1 MLYIV
6 MSGSLVL
13 LIILLVS
20 SLPVFIV
27 YAWFRI
33 AKYKFS
39 SVWFLFALLTGI
51 AAFFPAL
58 ILQDFLNFSFASRG
72 RGEIFYHVFF
82 RIAFTE
88 EFSRLLMLIIFF
100 IINNFTVKQSLVNR
114 TGDASLINTKM
125 PPTFNIIKK
134 ATATGL
140 VAGLGFAILENSVYA
155 AFDTRV
161 LLLRAVTA
169 APIHA
174 ACGSRVGS
182 ASVMFRTNPIQAFVR
197 LITATAIH
205 GIYNFMVAI
214 PGFSSIMAVLIALT
228 ALASSIAA
236 IHGGWEKPQNDLDN
250 FGIN

>member
-1 MLYIV
+1 

-20 SLPVFIV
+20 SLPVIIV

-58 ILQDFLNFSFASRG
+58 ILQNLLNFYFSSGG
-72 RGEIFYHVFF
+72 RFGLFYHIFF

-100 IINNFTVKQSLVNR
+100 TISNFIAKQSANK
-114 TGDASLINTKM
+114 TGDSALINAKL
-125 PPTFNIIKK
+125 PPSLTVINK

-155 AFDTRV
+155 ALDTRV

-169 APIHA
+169 APLHA

-182 ASVMFRTNPIQAFVR
+182 ASVMIRTNPVQAFFR
-197 LITATAIH
+197 LIAATAIH
-205 GIYNFMVAI
+205 GIYNFMAAI

-236 IHGGWEKPQNDLDN
+236 IHGGWEKSQDN
-250 FGIN
+250 P

>member
-1 MLYIV
+1 
-6 MSGSLVL
+6 MSGAWVL
-13 LIILLVS
+13 FIILLVS
-20 SLPVFIV
+20 SLPVIIV

-33 AKYKFS
+33 AKYDFS

-58 ILQDFLNFSFASRG
+58 ILQDFLNFSFSSGG
-72 RGEIFYHVFF
+72 RAGLFYHIFF

-100 IINNFTVKQSLVNR
+100 TISNLSVKQPLTNR
-114 TGDASLINTKM
+114 TGASALVNTKI
-125 PPTFNIIKK
+125 PPTLNMIKK

-155 AFDTRV
+155 ALDSRV

-169 APIHA
+169 APLHA
-174 ACGSRVGS
+174 ACGSRVGG
-182 ASVMFRTNPIQAFVR
+182 ASVMFRTNPIQAFLR

-205 GIYNFMVAI
+205 GIYNFMAAV
-214 PGFSSIMAVLIALT
+214 PGFPSIMAVLIAFT
-228 ALASSIAA
+228 ALASSIVF
-236 IHGGWEKPQNDLDN
+236 ICSGWEESQDSP
-250 FGIN
+250 

>member
-1 MLYIV
+1 

-20 SLPVFIV
+20 SLPVIIV

-58 ILQDFLNFSFASRG
+58 ILQNFLNFSFHSGG
-72 RGEIFYHVFF
+72 RFELFYHIFF

-100 IINNFTVKQSLVNR
+100 IISNFIAKQSADK
-114 TGDASLINTKM
+114 TGDSSLVDTKM
-125 PPTFNIIKK
+125 PPSLTIIRK
-134 ATATGL
+134 ATAAGL

-155 AFDTRV
+155 ALDTRV

-169 APIHA
+169 APLHA

-182 ASVMFRTNPIQAFVR
+182 ASVMFRTNPIQAFIR
-197 LITATAIH
+197 LIAATAIH
-205 GIYNFMVAI
+205 GIYNFMAAI
-214 PGFSSIMAVLIALT
+214 PGFSSMMAVLIAFT

-236 IHGGWEKPQNDLDN
+236 IHNGWEKSQDSP
-250 FGIN
+250 

>member
-1 MLYIV
+1 

-20 SLPVFIV
+20 SLPVIIV
-27 YAWFRI
+27 YVWFRI

-39 SVWFLFALLTGI
+39 SVRFLFALLTGI

-58 ILQDFLNFSFASRG
+58 ILQDFLNFSFPSGG
-72 RGEIFYHVFF
+72 RLELFYHVFF

-88 EFSRLLMLIIFF
+88 EFSRLLMLFVFF
-100 IINNFTVKQSLVNR
+100 IISNLIVKQSLTAR
-114 TGDASLINTKM
+114 TGDSALVYTEM
-125 PPTFNIIKK
+125 PPTFNVIKK

-169 APIHA
+169 APLHA
-174 ACGSRVGS
+174 ACGARVGG
-182 ASVMFRTNPIQAFVR
+182 ASIMFRTNPIQAFVR
-197 LITATAIH
+197 LTAATAIH
-205 GIYNFMVAI
+205 GIYNFMAAI
-214 PGFSSIMAVLIALT
+214 PGFSSIMAVLIAFT

-236 IHGGWEKPQNDLDN
+236 IHGGWEKSNGSP
-250 FGIN
+250 